1 MRKLQGQT
9 VSGMIVPHTTKDK
22 YPTHSSEYGKGGHKE
37 VTTLQDRDDI
47 PEERLIDGTICY
59 IKETDKEYQYKNKK
73 WVEYTNINKEVIIQ
87 ESDKL
92 QQEINKLKD
101 SKQDKGDYVVN
112 STLNQY
118 AKKSDIPDIISQDL
132 SNYAKKSDIP
142 DTSNF
147 AKKSDIPQEQDL
159 SNYAKKSDIP
169 DVSQFAKKSDIPQ
182 GQDLSKYATK
192 EYVDSKTF
200 SGGGKNYEVTDFS
213 VTGNE
218 LHIKQNN
225 GINKSVTLPTTGGST
240 PGKDGIDGDGI
251 EQVYFNSNTSSL
263 QGSILNYTFGYV
275 NGDHST
281 QKILRDYAPTTDNYV
296 PEQCTN
302 YVVKPTVDLQYV
314 YVSQRKKVFAEG
326 STTKKV
332 WGEFEP
338 LRLLYV
344 YTKAEIDPSLVEQAI
359 KSALE
364 ESAKLDEIIRQKLL
378 DQFGIDKEA
387 LQKALQQIKD
397 GQTELNNVQAEINK
411 LKGKVDVNASS
422 IDTLTNTVKNVGFN
436 LDAVKAQL
444 TQYVTSSDI
453 DDKVA
458 KAVRTTLDG
467 LEPSWTTIV
476 AELWPDKD
484 LSKASQIKINSDN
497 ISALTERTTQTE
509 HDVAALKLS
518 TGDKSAA
525 AELVAA
531 VSDKQTGKVTAASI
545 IAAVNNSS
553 SEVTLKADKIQLDGK
568 TIAKEIQAE
577 DLELKGHVKATN
589 AEIQGEIIATQFQSG
604 LNDQNGIIVLS
615 KAPIE
620 KQFFRVKGQANTN
633 KAYMYYDGRNMNIAI
648 WDSQLEFWKKL
659 NLNNL
664 VRISEEESWE
674 EKYFYQSKDNIGKNT
689 DVMSLFLKHK
699 TSSMNPNNF
708 NQIKL
713 YRYHSGDTGEQD
725 NDRRYYSEPD
735 TLHGDQLE
743 QNSVLFD
750 NLQSISQG
758 MNTYVNKC
766 TVMVMVQ
773 SGQQTFSLNLKGVY
787 HSDTDQIDVYINEK
801 FVLSTGQHEY
811 DDIESL
817 PLEAAI
823 DIWDAIIKYQ

>member
-59 IKETDKEYQYKNKK
+59 VKETDKEYQYKNKK
-73 WVEYTNINKEVIIQ
+73 WVEYTNFNKEVIIQ

-251 EQVYFNSNTSSL
+251 EQVYLNSNTSSL

-281 QKILRDYAPTTDNYV
+281 QKILRDYAPITDNYV

-314 YVSQRKKVFAEG
+314 YVSQRKKIFAEG

-422 IDTLTNTVKNVGFN
+422 IDTLTNTVKNVGIN

-484 LSKASQIKINSDN
+484 LSKASQLKINSDS
-497 ISALTERTTQTE
+497 ISALTERTTENETAI
-509 HDVAALKLS
+509 AALKAH

-531 VSDKQTGKVTAASI
+531 VSDKKTGKVTAASI

-553 SEVTLKADKIQLDGK
+553 SEVTLKADKIQLDGE
-568 TIAKEIQAE
+568 TIAKYIKAIDLTLTGNITATNMDIQGGTIGGFTIGK
-577 DLELKGHVKATN
+577 DYIGVKADKNEEGSGNWANLTMSKDFFKVGGNDGYAMFGNNVMPASSGEAFN
-589 AEIQGEIIATQFQSG
+589 ATSRIVNNTINKDNGLFDSANFGLYVDVTGGTKNYALYSNNGVVRAPAVYGDRIQGLGLYSDTSTYTLDFSKGNVIIIDNLTNKTIRLQLPSENTIASQFGYSELPTDFG
-604 LNDQNGIIVLS
+604 VLVTMILVYGSEVWINPITDQNNNIVNDFKLGAGDSITILISKLLS
-615 KAPIE
+615 GTLVYKL
-620 KQFFRVKGQANTN
+620 VN
-633 KAYMYYDGRNMNIAI
+633 YMN
-648 WDSQLEFWKKL
+648 
-659 NLNNL
+659 
-664 VRISEEESWE
+664 
-674 EKYFYQSKDNIGKNT
+674 
-689 DVMSLFLKHK
+689 
-699 TSSMNPNNF
+699 
-708 NQIKL
+708 
-713 YRYHSGDTGEQD
+713 
-725 NDRRYYSEPD
+725 
-735 TLHGDQLE
+735 
-743 QNSVLFD
+743 
-750 NLQSISQG
+750 
-758 MNTYVNKC
+758 
-766 TVMVMVQ
+766 
-773 SGQQTFSLNLKGVY
+773 
-787 HSDTDQIDVYINEK
+787 
-801 FVLSTGQHEY
+801 
-811 DDIESL
+811 
-817 PLEAAI
+817 
-823 DIWDAIIKYQ
+823 

>member
-9 VSGMIVPHTTKDK
+9 VSGMIVPHTTKDE

-37 VTTLQDRDDI
+37 VITLQDRDDI

-59 IKETDKEYQYKNKK
+59 VKETDKEYQYKNKK
-73 WVEYTNINKEVIIQ
+73 WVEYSSLNKEVIIQ
-87 ESDKL
+87 ESNKL
-92 QQEINKLKD
+92 QQEIDKLKN

-112 STLNQY
+112 ATLNQY
-118 AKKSDIPDIISQDL
+118 AKKSDIPDHSQF
-132 SNYAKKSDIP
+132 AKKSDIP

-147 AKKSDIPQEQDL
+147 ARKSDIPASQDL

-192 EYVDSKTF
+192 DYVDSKTF
-200 SGGGKNYEVTDFS
+200 SGGGTNYEVTDFS
-213 VTGNE
+213 VTGNK
-218 LHIKQNN
+218 LRIKQNN
-225 GINKSVTLPTTGGST
+225 GIDTSVTLPTGGGSNV
-240 PGKDGIDGDGI
+240 PGRDGIDGDGI
-251 EQVYFNSNTSSL
+251 EQVYLNSNTSSL
-263 QGSILNYTFGYV
+263 QGSILDYTFGYV
-275 NGDHST
+275 NGDHDT
-281 QKILRDYAPTTDNYV
+281 QRISREYASTTDNYV

-302 YVVKPTVDLQYV
+302 YIIKPTVDLQYL

-344 YTKAEIDPSLVEQAI
+344 YTKAEIDPSLVEKAI

-422 IDTLTNTVKNVGFN
+422 IDTLTNTVKNVGIN

-531 VSDKQTGKVTAASI
+531 VSDKKTGKVTAASI

-589 AEIQGEIIATQFQSG
+589 AEIIGRIESGEKATGKIVIEDGKIKFYPPTTSSCASATSFYLGIDPKTCMPTWLQDSVSQKVLSRTVYTIDPHG
-604 LNDQNGIIVLS
+604 LNPTQHTVYYSSNNPTKYYTNSELTMPITESYYSLSTLYHNGVIELNHINNYKAALSFLSYYELLQIDNQNLV
-615 KAPIE
+615 
-620 KQFFRVKGQANTN
+620 NTN
-633 KAYMYYDGRNMNIAI
+633 KYLILGHTYTQMPSSDRIQMSKSYSVYYPASRY
-648 WDSQLEFWKKL
+648 
-659 NLNNL
+659 
-664 VRISEEESWE
+664 V
-674 EKYFYQSKDNIGKNT
+674 SKDDIGVIGYKDTIDDYTGNIESVDKVLEVTTEFKLVSKGSGHWYT
-689 DVMSLFLKHK
+689 DG
-699 TSSMNPNNF
+699 SSM
-708 NQIKL
+708 
-713 YRYHSGDTGEQD
+713 GELIQ
-725 NDRRYYSEPD
+725 
-735 TLHGDQLE
+735 
-743 QNSVLFD
+743 F
-750 NLQSISQG
+750 
-758 MNTYVNKC
+758 
-766 TVMVMVQ
+766 
-773 SGQQTFSLNLKGVY
+773 
-787 HSDTDQIDVYINEK
+787 
-801 FVLSTGQHEY
+801 
-811 DDIESL
+811 
-817 PLEAAI
+817 
-823 DIWDAIIKYQ
+823 